1 MAGIDEIDILWITAG
16 LGCDY
21 DSVAMTAA
29 PSPSIE
35 DLVAGVIPG
44 QPRVHLHNP
53 LLAYQTGD
61 AFLKRFH
68 AAAGGLPEHPFV
80 FVVEGSIPSEAM
92 HADGAWAG
100 LGTDASS
107 GQPIPTCDWID
118 RLAPRAWAVLAEA
131 TGEQVRAEAS
141 GADRE
146 VEGHGA
152 V

>member
-16 LGCDY
+16 LGRDG

-29 PSPSIE
+29 TSPSIE
-35 DLVAGVIPG
+35 DLVDGVIPG
-44 QPRVHLHNP
+44 PPRVDLHNP

-68 AAAGGLPEHPFV
+68 AAADGPAEHPFV
-80 FVVEGSIPSEAM
+80 LVVEGSIPNEAI

-100 LGTDASS
+100 LRTDASS

-118 RLAPRAWAVLAEA
+118 RPAPRAWAVLAEA
-131 TGEQVRAEAS
+131 TGEQVRAVAS
-141 GADRE
+141 SADRE
-146 VEGHGA
+146 EDGHGA